1 MPVLHVV
8 AGPNG
13 SGKTT
18 FCAQLLIPATRLPCI
33 NADDIARARWPG
45 HEEAHG
51 HDAATAAAEE
61 RDRRIAAGSSFI
73 AETVF
78 SHASKLEL
86 IGRAKAA
93 GYIVSLHVML
103 VPEDISVARVRL
115 RTDQGGHSVP
125 IAKVRARY
133 RRLWTLLGRAITL
146 ADDASVYDNTRA
158 ATPFRVVARYRDG
171 RREDAPRWPRWS
183 PVRW

>member
-18 FCAQLLIPATRLPCI
+18 LCTRVLIPATRLPFV
-33 NADDIARARWPG
+33 NADEIAR
-45 HEEAHG
+45 
-51 HDAATAAAEE
+51 E
-61 RDRRIAAGSSFI
+61 RGSFI

-78 SHASKLEL
+78 SHPSKLDL
-86 IGRAKAA
+86 VLRAGAA
-93 GYIVSLHVML
+93 GYLVTLHVVL
-103 VPEDISVARVRL
+103 VPEELSVARVRL
-115 RTDQGGHSVP
+115 RAEQGGHTVP

-133 RRLWTLLGRAITL
+133 RRLWPLLQKAGL
-146 ADDASVYDNTRA
+146 AADETVVYDNSRA
-158 ATPFRVVARYRDG
+158 AAPFRVVARYRNG
-171 RREDAPRWPRWS
+171 QSELAAAWPQWS